1 MPLGP
6 ILGREL
12 LTLPRKPRGHGAR
25 VGVALLMAGAL
36 AANYYGFREYFENDG
51 HFTLSQLSG
60 YARSTFFSL
69 AGLQFILTLTLVPGL
84 VSPSIAEEKERKT
97 LHYLLS
103 SRLGS
108 GEIILGKL
116 AARMLQ
122 YLVAITAGVP
132 IFLILTLLGGFQP
145 EWVFA
150 LYVMTL
156 AMAYFLGGLSI
167 FASTISK
174 RTKQAS
180 NLAGLFA
187 GTWFLG
193 PIALWILSLMRVIPR
208 PLQPVMDFLNTWLF
222 DVSPTSLFASLS
234 AILGSVNMAY
244 MQERVV
250 QMIGLQLAYGTLF
263 ILLSILLLRPAYRRL
278 DNPPRRL
285 IDRLRGVRTVARK
298 HPAIGRW
305 PVLWKECFTAPP
317 AGIGRFLRY
326 FIAFFFLSCLC
337 VGMFRLVAPVLT
349 YRFGYGFM
357 PPHVI
362 EDYVD
367 WINNTV
373 RYLTAVIYGAAGLL
387 VAGSAAT
394 MISAERER
402 DTWDGLIG
410 TPLEPKEIILQ
421 KMFGSIYQARW
432 LLIPLAIL
440 WTSGLIT
447 GGLSPWA
454 ALLVTIELA
463 ILLIFA
469 SAVGLWS
476 SLLAKGTSKASS
488 WAGGILF
495 LANVA
500 GPLFAALIESESI
513 WYWMLCSPAL
523 VAFSLF
529 RLDWTI
535 PPMRPG
541 SLGEGGPFWLICAL
555 GCAIY
560 ACAGIW
566 FTWHAIRRFDAAVGR
581 PRRSVQARLDAQR
594 LDQGESYAHPRL
606 DEARSL
612 SDAS

>member
-12 LTLPRKPRGHGAR
+12 LTLPRKPRGHGTR
-25 VGVALLMAGAL
+25 VGVAVLMAGAL
-36 AANYYGFREYFENDG
+36 AANYYGFREYFENHG
-51 HFTLSQLSG
+51 HFSLSQLTS

-97 LHYLLS
+97 LHYLLA

-122 YLVAITAGVP
+122 YLVALTAGVP

-156 AMAYFLGGLSI
+156 AMAYFLGGMSI

-187 GTWFLG
+187 GAWFVG
-193 PIALWILSLMRVIPR
+193 PIVLWVLRAARLIPR

-222 DVSPTSLFASLS
+222 DVSPTSLFAGFAALAGSLDFDYLQVR
-234 AILGSVNMAY
+234 A
-244 MQERVV
+244 V
-250 QMIGLQLAYGTLF
+250 QMIGLQFGYGTLF

-285 IDRLRGVRTVARK
+285 IDRLRGVRTVPRK

-305 PVLWKECFTAPP
+305 PVLWKECHTAPP
-317 AGIGRFLRY
+317 AGIGRFFRY
-326 FIAFFFLSCLC
+326 FLVLFLLTCLC
-337 VGMFRLVAPVLT
+337 VGMFRLVSPVLGS
-349 YRFGYGFM
+349 RFGFAPL
-357 PPHVI
+357 PPQLLERHL
-362 EDYVD
+362 E
-367 WINNTV
+367 WINNAV
-373 RYLTAVIYGAAGLL
+373 RYITAVLYGFAGFL

-394 MISAERER
+394 MISSEKER

-410 TPLEPKEIILQ
+410 TRLEPKEIVLQ
-421 KMFGSIYQARW
+421 KMAGAIYQQRW
-432 LLIPLAIL
+432 LLIPIAIV
-440 WTSGLIT
+440 WTSGLVT
-447 GGLSPWA
+447 GGLSPWSG
-454 ALLVTIELA
+454 LLVGFEVA
-463 ILLIFA
+463 IFLIFA
-469 SAVGLWS
+469 SAIGFWS
-476 SLLAKGTSKASS
+476 SLLAKGTSEASS
-488 WAGGILF
+488 WAGGIL
-495 LANVA
+495 LLVNVA
-500 GPLFAALIESESI
+500 GPLFAWSIKSESI
-513 WYWMLCSPAL
+513 WYWTLCSPMM
-523 VAFSLF
+523 VAASLF
-529 RLDWTI
+529 HTSPTGVLSHQDSVYGWI
-535 PPMRPG
+535 VCI
-541 SLGEGGPFWLICAL
+541 LGLAF
-555 GCAIY
+555 Y
-560 ACAGIW
+560 ASAGAWI
-566 FTWHAIRRFDAAVGR
+566 TWDAIRRFDSAVGR
-581 PRRSVQARLDAQR
+581 PRRSVQAILDAQR
-594 LDQGESYAHPRL
+594 VDRGEHHRHHSK

-612 SDAS
+612 SDVS